1 MPKSDPLRL
10 CLVIP
15 TLDRG
20 GAEKQLCLLA
30 AGLDRRRFDPY
41 VLTLT
46 RNGPLEAFLRSAG
59 VPILSIGKRWK
70 IDPFA
75 YRRLQKAISDLRPD
89 IVHTWLFA
97 ANAYGRMAAIRA
109 RVPVVVGGE
118 RSVDPWKRHYEYW
131 IDRWLAKR
139 SQAILTNS
147 NGVKE
152 FYVQHGIDADKLVV
166 IPNGQPERSAPEI
179 SKREFL
185 QRLGLPEGRTY
196 IAAVGRLWPQKG
208 YKEMIWAVE
217 LLRLVRPDV
226 LLVIIG
232 DGPHRPRL
240 EQFRDQVQVAHHVR
254 FVGERSDVAELLP
267 HFDLFLNTSQYE
279 GQSNA
284 IMEAM
289 QALVPVVATDIPGNR
304 DLIIDGETGMLVP
317 VGAADQTSKRLFEL
331 LEEPST
337 GKVLALA
344 AAERIRREFSV
355 AKMIAQHEATYQN
368 LLRCLPSRG

>member
-30 AGLDRRRFDPY
+30 TGIDRQRFSPH
-41 VLTLT
+41 VVTLT
-46 RNGPLEAFLRSAG
+46 RNGPLESTLRSAN
-59 VPILSIGKRWK
+59 VPITSIDKRWK

-75 YRRLQKAISDLRPD
+75 FLRLRKVIAGLRPD

-97 ANAYGRMAAIRA
+97 ANAYGRLAAIQK

-118 RSVDPWKRHYEYW
+118 RSVDPWKRHYEFW
-131 IDRWLAKR
+131 IDRWLAKK

-147 NGVKE
+147 NGVKD
-152 FYVQHGIDADKLVV
+152 FYTQHGIDAGKFLV
-166 IPNGQPERSAPEI
+166 IPNGQPERSVPMIDKE
-179 SKREFL
+179 EFR
-185 QRLGLPEGRTY
+185 QRLGLPPDRTY

-208 YKEMIWAVE
+208 YMEMIWSVE

-232 DGPHRPRL
+232 DGPHRARL
-240 EQFRDQVQVAHHVR
+240 EQYRDQVQVAHHVR

-289 QALVPVVATDIPGNR
+289 QVMVPVVATDIPG
-304 DLIIDGETGMLVP
+304 IATWSSTAKPG
-317 VGAADQTSKRLFEL
+317 FWCL
-331 LEEPST
+331 LEH
-337 GKVLALA
+337 
-344 AAERIRREFSV
+344 RIRSRNACSNSWRPP
-355 AKMIAQHEATYQN
+355 A
-368 LLRCLPSRG
+368 RPSRWLRQRLCVYKTNSR